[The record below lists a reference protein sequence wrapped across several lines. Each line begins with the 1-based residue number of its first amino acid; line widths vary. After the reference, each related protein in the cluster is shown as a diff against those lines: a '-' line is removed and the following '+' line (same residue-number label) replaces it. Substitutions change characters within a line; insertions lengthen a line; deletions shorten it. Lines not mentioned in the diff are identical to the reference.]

1 MRDQLWAHL
10 PALRRYA
17 RMLTGDAWA
26 SDDLIQDTL
35 ERACSKWTL
44 WTANSNLRAWLFTLM
59 HNVHIS
65 QIRQRRYH
73 PPPVMMQDADACE
86 TELISPP
93 DATDERLDLQACL
106 MRLPDDQRQV
116 LLLVTLEAMS
126 YQDVATTLGVP
137 VGTVMSRLHRARAR
151 LRELMAMPSQASTST
166 EAQTPVPRMRR
177 LK

>member
-1 MRDQLWAHL
+1 MREQLWAHL

-17 RMLTGDAWA
+17 RMLTGDVWA

-35 ERACSKWTL
+35 ERACRKWVL
-44 WTANSNLRAWLFTLM
+44 WTADTNLRAWLFTLM
-59 HNVHIS
+59 HNVHVS
-65 QIRQRRYH
+65 QIRQQRH
-73 PPPVMMQDADACE
+73 QPPPAMMQDAGACE
-86 TELISPP
+86 TELISVP

-116 LLLVTLEAMS
+116 LLLVTVEAMS
-126 YQDVATTLGVP
+126 YQDVAATLGVP

-151 LRELMAMPSQASTST
+151 LKELMTLPPVPRATAGA
-166 EAQTPVPRMRR
+166 EAPTPRMRR

>member
-35 ERACSKWTL
+35 ERACRKWTL
-44 WTANSNLRAWLFTLM
+44 WTVDSNLRAWLFTLM
-59 HNVHIS
+59 HNVHVS
-65 QIRQRRYH
+65 QVRQQRH
-73 PPPVMMQDADACE
+73 QPPPAMMQDTETCE
-86 TELISPP
+86 AELVSPP
-93 DATDERLDLQACL
+93 DNADEKLDLQACL
-106 MRLPDDQRQV
+106 MRLPEDQRQV

-126 YQDVATTLGVP
+126 YQDVAATLGVP
-137 VGTVMSRLHRARAR
+137 IGTVMSRLHRARAR
-151 LRELMAMPSQASTST
+151 LKELMTLPPLPRTVA
-166 EAQTPVPRMRR
+166 EAQAPTPRMRR